1 MSTPQRH
8 TERIAALRRI
18 LQRHITVRTM
28 IGWALPACYAL
39 FILGLFLLSSELH
52 DPKVWFKDSA
62 SIRDLLVSIAAV
74 GGVPFLIWREW
85 NTHRTASAATHQAE
99 AAAHQAEIAEE
110 RHQRQTE
117 ADQQRRIIDL
127 FGKAIELLGKE
138 ELETRLGA
146 IYALE
151 RIAHESQRDYWPIM
165 ETLTAYVRS
174 RHRLHN
180 DNPTNTTAEPST
192 IAVDAQ
198 AILTV
203 ISRRNREYDPEDQ
216 RFDLSQ
222 TRLQNADLHGADLTR
237 ANLTNANLTNADLTK
252 ADLTKADLRGA
263 NLTDADLTN
272 ANLTNADLT
281 NADLR
286 GANLTN
292 AGLTGANLTGADLT
306 RAYLRGATLTN
317 AGLTVAKLTGANLT
331 GADLRGAKLTNAGLT
346 GATLT
351 GADLR
356 GADLRGADLT
366 NANLTD
372 ANLTD
377 ANLTDAKGLALEQS
391 ESSGP
396 PRHLDDK

>member
-252 ADLTKADLRGA
+252 AY
-263 NLTDADLTN
+263 
-272 ANLTNADLT
+272 
-281 NADLR
+281 LR

>member
-151 RIAHESQRDYWPIM
+151 RIAHESERDYWPIM
-165 ETLTAYVRS
+165 ETLCS
-174 RHRLHN
+174 
-180 DNPTNTTAEPST
+180 
-192 IAVDAQ
+192 
-198 AILTV
+198 
-203 ISRRNREYDPEDQ
+203 
-216 RFDLSQ
+216 
-222 TRLQNADLHGADLTR
+222 
-237 ANLTNANLTNADLTK
+237 
-252 ADLTKADLRGA
+252 
-263 NLTDADLTN
+263 
-272 ANLTNADLT
+272 
-281 NADLR
+281 
-286 GANLTN
+286 
-292 AGLTGANLTGADLT
+292 
-306 RAYLRGATLTN
+306 
-317 AGLTVAKLTGANLT
+317 
-331 GADLRGAKLTNAGLT
+331 
-346 GATLT
+346 
-351 GADLR
+351 
-356 GADLRGADLT
+356 
-366 NANLTD
+366 
-372 ANLTD
+372 
-377 ANLTDAKGLALEQS
+377 
-391 ESSGP
+391 P
-396 PRHLDDK
+396 PRCPGSLAPGFAFPSRTRRLTLCRESAQHRGNSSSRSLPRYGGELGG